1 MEVSLE
7 MEQWDEADRYAQALE
22 DYTRAETLP
31 RCDFFI
37 SRGRALAAH
46 GRGKQDHE
54 TEAELRRLLDQAGR
68 AGLIIALSALE
79 AALAAN

>member
-7 MEQWDEADRYAQALE
+7 MEEWDEIDRYAQALE

-46 GRGKQDHE
+46 GREIPDHE
-54 TEAELRRLLDQAGR
+54 TEAELRRLYDEAGR
-68 AGLIIALSALE
+68 AGLIIAQPTLEVALSA
-79 AALAAN
+79 N